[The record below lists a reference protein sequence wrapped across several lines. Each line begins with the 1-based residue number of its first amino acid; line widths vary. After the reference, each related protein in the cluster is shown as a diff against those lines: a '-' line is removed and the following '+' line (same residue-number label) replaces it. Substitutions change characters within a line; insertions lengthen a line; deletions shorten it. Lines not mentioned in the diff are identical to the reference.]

1 MSYDATSTAPPL
13 PTASPPLQG
22 GEKAHALAFI
32 PSPSQGKGWDG
43 VANANST
50 SSACGI
56 SSFARS
62 RKSTCFSFCSFPFS
76 RGRLGWGC
84 CCSHDVNLT
93 RWNMITAS
101 AGLSPSEQ
109 SQVGVPTETY
119 ARLYSIGKVRPTGVA
134 PAAES
139 PADKTSC
146 LAPPPNAQA
155 LAAHDGA

>member
-22 GEKAHALAFI
+22 GEKAHALAFT

-56 SSFARS
+56 SSFARRREGTCFSFCSFPFS
-62 RKSTCFSFCSFPFS
+62 RGRLGWGCCCGVRLLPHNADSTSSACGISSFARRRESTCFSFCSFPFS

-93 RWNMITAS
+93 RWNMITA
-101 AGLSPSEQ
+101 
-109 SQVGVPTETY
+109 
-119 ARLYSIGKVRPTGVA
+119 
-134 PAAES
+134 
-139 PADKTSC
+139 
-146 LAPPPNAQA
+146 
-155 LAAHDGA
+155 